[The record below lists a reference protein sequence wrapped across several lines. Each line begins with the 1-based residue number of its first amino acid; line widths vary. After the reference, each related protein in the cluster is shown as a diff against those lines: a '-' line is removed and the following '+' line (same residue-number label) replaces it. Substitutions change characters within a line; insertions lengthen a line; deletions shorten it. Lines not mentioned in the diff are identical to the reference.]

1 MATIIPFKAVR
12 SKRDKVGLFAT
23 RTYLSYSEKG
33 LSEKLNN
40 NPYTFL
46 QIINPDFK
54 EKSKL
59 KGKNKFKSIK
69 EKYHSFLKQEI
80 LFKEEKESLYIY
92 CLNHEGFEYKGII
105 AATPTKEYEEGII
118 KKHEKTITKREN
130 IFTEYLSNIKFNAD
144 PVLLSHKSCEDINKL
159 INEFTL
165 ERPEY
170 EFTTSNKALHRLWV
184 VSNSSDINK
193 LVEKYKKIKSLYI
206 ADGHHRSA
214 SSNRLSK
221 KGGPNYFMCFLI
233 DEKKIN
239 VYSFHRSIKN
249 LKKLNLLDLKD
260 QLSKKFDV
268 KEVKTA
274 DFQTEE
280 KNEIL
285 VYLHNKI
292 LSIVPKKESYEEN
305 SISSLSYNILNKNIF
320 EEIFNLN
327 ENSEEI
333 KYLNGK
339 SSIQEILI
347 QKEKQKEDS
356 IIFFLK
362 PIPINEIRKIS
373 DKNLTLPPKSTY
385 IEPKLRSGLTI
396 LDLK

>member
-1 MATIIPFKAVR
+1 
-12 SKRDKVGLFAT
+12 
-23 RTYLSYSEKG
+23 
-33 LSEKLNN
+33 
-40 NPYTFL
+40 
-46 QIINPDFK
+46 
-54 EKSKL
+54 
-59 KGKNKFKSIK
+59 
-69 EKYHSFLKQEI
+69 
-80 LFKEEKESLYIY
+80 
-92 CLNHEGFEYKGII
+92 
-105 AATPTKEYEEGII
+105 
-118 KKHEKTITKREN
+118 
-130 IFTEYLSNIKFNAD
+130 
-144 PVLLSHKSCEDINKL
+144 
-159 INEFTL
+159 
-165 ERPEY
+165 
-170 EFTTSNKALHRLWV
+170 
-184 VSNSSDINK
+184 
-193 LVEKYKKIKSLYI
+193 
-206 ADGHHRSA
+206 
-214 SSNRLSK
+214 
-221 KGGPNYFMCFLI
+221 MCFLI

-274 DFQTEE
+274 DFQTEK

-333 KYLNGK
+333 NYLNGK
-339 SSIQEILI
+339 SSIKEILI
-347 QKEKQKEDS
+347 QNEKQKDDS

-362 PIPINEIRKIS
+362 PIPIDKIRKIS